1 MYAKIF
7 TVNTNIMKR
16 TFLFLAGLVTAT
28 ALWTGCSQADDSLGK
43 SIGRWNDFSVESM
56 MQSRAGGVEYIEVT
70 MMDVIGKDTAG
81 VMDRAAALKAKID
94 SAGMKIWSVHMPYSK
109 RIDISLVD
117 SAKRASSV
125 NYVRDMM
132 RVAGIFQAKRVVLH
146 PSADTVVPDD
156 RADRIEC
163 CRASIAE
170 LAPVAAEIGAVLCIE
185 NLPRTCLGRNGQ
197 EMMAIIEGF
206 ENVGICFDV
215 NHLLYQSHADFLNS
229 IEKGTIKTVH
239 ISDYNFTDERH
250 LIPGEGDIEWAP
262 VWKGIRDNGYK
273 GIMMFECFGNAEE
286 LTHARELLTGRF
298 IPEKSFIDRDSLAF
312 CNADWTITDL
322 GKGAQALYAQAPMF
336 FSSQSICCIKYPAG
350 NYKTEILHRPGK
362 TAGKPSEI
370 GKKTGARFAVNACFF
385 HVKELIPSVYFRV
398 GKNVYGVTDPAET
411 YRVDGVVGFKDE
423 DGKEM
428 HIEYSDISQ
437 YEAVTKD
444 WHTVLASGPMLI
456 KNGEIVV
463 PKLMGDDADGDN
475 VEAMNAEM
483 KTGSKI
489 RTHYSSAQF
498 YDRRHPRAAVGQD
511 DEGNIYYVVIDGRFK
526 GQGDGASIYETAY
539 ICRMLG
545 MTNAINLDGGG
556 SSAIWSDITGTF
568 NHPYD
573 NKKWDNEGER
583 VVPNLIVAY

>member
-1 MYAKIF
+1 
-7 TVNTNIMKR
+7 
-16 TFLFLAGLVTAT
+16 
-28 ALWTGCSQADDSLGK
+28 
-43 SIGRWNDFSVESM
+43 
-56 MQSRAGGVEYIEVT
+56 
-70 MMDVIGKDTAG
+70 
-81 VMDRAAALKAKID
+81 
-94 SAGMKIWSVHMPYSK
+94 
-109 RIDISLVD
+109 
-117 SAKRASSV
+117 
-125 NYVRDMM
+125 
-132 RVAGIFQAKRVVLH
+132 
-146 PSADTVVPDD
+146 
-156 RADRIEC
+156 
-163 CRASIAE
+163 
-170 LAPVAAEIGAVLCIE
+170 
-185 NLPRTCLGRNGQ
+185 
-197 EMMAIIEGF
+197 MMAIIEGF

-262 VWKGIRDNGYK
+262 VWKGIRDTGYK

-286 LTHARELLTGRF
+286 LTQARELLTGRF

-411 YRVDGVVGFKDE
+411 YRVDGVVGFKDQ

-428 HIEYSDISQ
+428 HIEYSDTSQ

>member
-1 MYAKIF
+1 M
-7 TVNTNIMKR
+7 
-16 TFLFLAGLVTAT
+16 
-28 ALWTGCSQADDSLGK
+28 
-43 SIGRWNDFSVESM
+43 GRWDGFSVESM
-56 MQSRAGGVEYIEVT
+56 IQNRAGGLEYIEVT
-70 MMDVIGKDTAG
+70 MMNVIGKDTAG
-81 VMDRAAALKAKID
+81 VKDRATALKAKID

-109 RIDISLVD
+109 HIDISLVD
-117 SAKRASSV
+117 SAKRARSV

-132 RVAGIFQAKRVVLH
+132 RVAGIFQAERIVLH

-197 EMMAIIEGF
+197 EMMTIIEGF

-215 NHLLYQSHADFLNS
+215 NHLLYQSHADFLSS
-229 IEKGTIKTVH
+229 IKKGSIKTVH

-250 LIPGEGDIEWAP
+250 LVPGVGDIDWAP
-262 VWKGIRDNGYK
+262 VWKGIRNNGYK
-273 GIMMFECFGNAEE
+273 GVMMFECFGNAEE
-286 LTHARELLTGRF
+286 LTEARKLLKGEI

-312 CNADWTITDL
+312 CNAHWHYAKLDR
-322 GKGAQALYAQAPMF
+322 GAYAIYAQAPMF
-336 FSSQSICCIKYPAG
+336 FSSQSICAVRYPASEF
-350 NYKTEILHRPGK
+350 KTEILHRPGK

-370 GKKTGARFAVNACFF
+370 GKEVGATMAVNACFF

-398 GKNVYGVTDPAET
+398 GENVYGVTDPAET
-411 YRVDGVVGFKDE
+411 YRVNGVVGFKDKE
-423 DGKEM
+423 GKEM
-428 HIEYSDISQ
+428 CIEYSNISQ
-437 YEAVTKD
+437 YEEVTKD
-444 WHTVLASGPMLI
+444 WHTALASGPMLVVD
-456 KNGEIVV
+456 GEIVV

-498 YDRRHPRAAVGQD
+498 YDRRHPRAAVGKD

-539 ICRMLG
+539 ICKMLG
-545 MTNAINLDGGG
+545 MTDAINLDGGG
-556 SSAIWSDITGTF
+556 SSAIWSNVTGTF

>member
-1 MYAKIF
+1 
-7 TVNTNIMKR
+7 MKR
-16 TFLFLAGLVTAT
+16 ILLTLACIVAF
-28 ALWTGCSQADDSLGK
+28 ASACSTDAPLGK
-43 SIGRWNDFSVESM
+43 SIGRWTDFGVESM
-56 MQSRAGGVEYIEVT
+56 TQECAKGLEYIEVT
-70 MMDVIGKDTAG
+70 MNDVIGKDTTG
-81 VMDRAAALKAKID
+81 LKDRVAALKAD
-94 SAGMKIWSVHMPYSK
+94 VDAAGMKVWSVHLPYSK
-109 RIDISLVD
+109 ALDVSLVD
-117 SAKRASSV
+117 SAKRAKNV
-125 NYVRDMM
+125 NYIKDIIRAAAPFK
-132 RVAGIFQAKRVVLH
+132 AGRLVLH
-146 PSADTVVPDD
+146 PSYDSVVPDD

-197 EMMAIIEGF
+197 EMMKLIEGF
-206 ENVGICFDV
+206 DNVGICFDV
-215 NHLLYQSHADFLNS
+215 NHLLYQNHADFLSS
-229 IEKGTIKTVH
+229 IEKGSIKTVH

-250 LIPGEGDIEWAP
+250 LIPGVGDIEWAP
-262 VWKGIRDNGYK
+262 VWKGIKDNGYK
-273 GIMMFECFGNAEE
+273 GVMMFECYGNAEE
-286 LTHARELLTGRF
+286 LAQARELLTEKI

-322 GKGAQALYAQAPMF
+322 GKGAQAMYAQAPMF

-350 NYKTEILHRPGK
+350 EYKTEILHRPGK

-370 GKKTGARFAVNACFF
+370 GKEVKARFAVNACFF

-398 GKNVYGVTDPAET
+398 GKNLYGVTDPAEA
-411 YRVDGVVGFKDE
+411 YRVDGVVGFKDKE
-423 DGKEM
+423 GKEM
-428 HIEYSDISQ
+428 CIEYSNISQ
-437 YEAVTKD
+437 YEEVTKD
-444 WHTVLASGPMLI
+444 WHTALASGPMLV
-456 KNGEIVV
+456 KDGEIVV

-498 YDRRHPRAAVGQD
+498 YDRRHPRAAVGMD
-511 DEGNIYYVVIDGRFK
+511 NEGNIYYVVIDGRFK

-539 ICRMLG
+539 ICHMLG
-545 MTNAINLDGGG
+545 MTEAINLDGGG

>member
-1 MYAKIF
+1 
-7 TVNTNIMKR
+7 
-16 TFLFLAGLVTAT
+16 
-28 ALWTGCSQADDSLGK
+28 
-43 SIGRWNDFSVESM
+43 
-56 MQSRAGGVEYIEVT
+56 
-70 MMDVIGKDTAG
+70 
-81 VMDRAAALKAKID
+81 
-94 SAGMKIWSVHMPYSK
+94 MPYSK
-109 RIDISLVD
+109 HIDISLVD
-117 SAKRASSV
+117 SAKRARSV

-132 RVAGIFQAKRVVLH
+132 RVAGIFQAERIVLH

-197 EMMAIIEGF
+197 EMMTIIEGF

-215 NHLLYQSHADFLNS
+215 NHLLYQSHADFLSS
-229 IEKGTIKTVH
+229 IKKGSIKTVH

-250 LIPGEGDIEWAP
+250 LVPGVGDIDWAP
-262 VWKGIRDNGYK
+262 VWKGIRNNGYK
-273 GIMMFECFGNAEE
+273 GVMMFECFGNAEE
-286 LTHARELLTGRF
+286 LTEARKLLKGEI

-312 CNADWTITDL
+312 CNAHWHYAKLDR
-322 GKGAQALYAQAPMF
+322 GAYAIYAQAPMF
-336 FSSQSICCIKYPAG
+336 FSSQSICAVRYPASEF
-350 NYKTEILHRPGK
+350 KTEILHRPGK

-370 GKKTGARFAVNACFF
+370 GKEVGATMAVNACFF

-398 GKNVYGVTDPAET
+398 GENVYGVTDPAET
-411 YRVDGVVGFKDE
+411 YRVNGVVGFKDKE
-423 DGKEM
+423 GKEM
-428 HIEYSDISQ
+428 CIEYSNISQ
-437 YEAVTKD
+437 YEEVTKD
-444 WHTVLASGPMLI
+444 WHTALASGPMLI
-456 KNGEIVV
+456 KDGEIVV

-498 YDRRHPRAAVGQD
+498 YDRRHPRAAVGMD

-539 ICRMLG
+539 ICHMLG
-545 MTNAINLDGGG
+545 MTEAINLDGGG

>member
-1 MYAKIF
+1 MKIF

-16 TFLFLAGLVTAT
+16 TFLFLAGLVTAA
-28 ALWTGCSQADDSLGK
+28 ALWTGCSQADNSLGK
-43 SIGRWNDFSVESM
+43 SMGRWTDFSLESM
-56 MQSRAGGVEYIEVT
+56 IQNRQGGLEYIEVT
-70 MMDVIGKDTAG
+70 MMDVIGKDSAG
-81 VMDRAAALKAKID
+81 VRDRAAALKAKID

-286 LTHARELLTGRF
+286 LTQARDLLTGRF

-411 YRVDGVVGFKDE
+411 YRVDGVVGFKDQ

-539 ICRMLG
+539 ICKMLG

>member
-1 MYAKIF
+1 
-7 TVNTNIMKR
+7 MKR
-16 TFLFLAGLVTAT
+16 ILLTLACVV
-28 ALWTGCSQADDSLGK
+28 ALASACTTETPIGK
-43 SIGRWNDFSVESM
+43 STGRWEDFSLESM
-56 MQSRAGGVEYIEVT
+56 IQSREGGIEYIEVT
-70 MMDVIGKDTAG
+70 MNDVIGKDTAG
-81 VMDRAAALKAKID
+81 VRDRAAALKAKID

-109 RIDISLVD
+109 HIDISLVD
-117 SAKRASSV
+117 SAKRARSV

-132 RVAGIFQAKRVVLH
+132 RVAGIFQAERIVLH

-170 LAPVAAEIGAVLCIE
+170 LAPVAAEIGATLCIE
-185 NLPRTCLGRNGQ
+185 NLPRTCLGRNGK
-197 EMMAIIEGF
+197 EMMTIIEGF
-206 ENVGICFDV
+206 DNVGICFDV
-215 NHLLYQSHADFLNS
+215 NHLLYQSHADFLSS
-229 IEKGTIKTVH
+229 IKKGSIKTVH

-250 LIPGEGDIEWAP
+250 LIPGVGDIDWAP
-262 VWKGIRDNGYK
+262 VWKGIRKNGYK
-273 GIMMFECFGNAEE
+273 GVMMFECFGNADE
-286 LTHARELLTGRF
+286 LTEARKLLKGEI

-312 CNADWTITDL
+312 CNAHWHYAKLDR
-322 GKGAQALYAQAPMF
+322 GAYAIYAQAPMF
-336 FSSQSICCIKYPAG
+336 FSSQSICAVRYPASEF
-350 NYKTEILHRPGK
+350 KTEILHRPGK

-370 GKKTGARFAVNACFF
+370 GKEVGAKMAVNACFF

-398 GKNVYGVTDPAET
+398 GENVYGVTDPAET
-411 YRVDGVVGFKDE
+411 YRVNGVVGFKDKE
-423 DGKEM
+423 GKEM
-428 HIEYSDISQ
+428 CIEYSNISQ
-437 YEAVTKD
+437 YEEVTKD
-444 WHTVLASGPMLI
+444 WHTALASGPMLVVD
-456 KNGEIVV
+456 GEIVV

-498 YDRRHPRAAVGQD
+498 YDRRHPRAAVGKD

-539 ICRMLG
+539 ICKMLG
-545 MTNAINLDGGG
+545 MTDAINLDGGG
-556 SSAIWSDITGTF
+556 SSAIWSDVTGTF

>member
-1 MYAKIF
+1 
-7 TVNTNIMKR
+7 MKR
-16 TFLFLAGLVTAT
+16 TFLFLAGLVTAA

-43 SIGRWNDFSVESM
+43 SMGRWNDFSVESM
-56 MQSRAGGVEYIEVT
+56 TQSRAGGVEYIEVT

-132 RVAGIFQAKRVVLH
+132 RVAGIFQAKRFVLH

-286 LTHARELLTGRF
+286 LTQARELLTGRF

-411 YRVDGVVGFKDE
+411 YRVDGVVGFKDQ

-539 ICRMLG
+539 ICKMLG
-545 MTNAINLDGGG
+545 MTEAINLDGGG
-556 SSAIWSDITGTF
+556 STTLWSEETGVI

-573 NKKWDNEGER
+573 NKKWDHVGER
-583 VVPNLIVAY
+583 AVPNLIVAY

>member
-1 MYAKIF
+1 MA
-7 TVNTNIMKR
+7 
-16 TFLFLAGLVTAT
+16 A
-28 ALWTGCSQADDSLGK
+28 ALWTGCSQADNSLGK
-43 SIGRWNDFSVESM
+43 SMGRWADFGLESM
-56 MQSRAGGVEYIEVT
+56 IQNRQGGLEYIEVT
-70 MMDVIGKDTAG
+70 MNDVIGKDTAG

-132 RVAGIFQAKRVVLH
+132 RVAGIFQAKRFVLH

-206 ENVGICFDV
+206 ENMGICFDV

-286 LTHARELLTGRF
+286 LTQARELLTGRF

-336 FSSQSICCIKYPAG
+336 FSSQSICCIKYPAD

-370 GKKTGARFAVNACFF
+370 SKKTGARFAVNACFF

-411 YRVDGVVGFKDE
+411 YRVDGVVGFKDQ

-539 ICRMLG
+539 IRRMLG

>member
-1 MYAKIF
+1 
-7 TVNTNIMKR
+7 MKR
-16 TFLFLAGLVTAT
+16 TFLFLAGLVTAA

-43 SIGRWNDFSVESM
+43 SMGRWNDFSVESM
-56 MQSRAGGVEYIEVT
+56 TQSRAGGVEYIEVT

-132 RVAGIFQAKRVVLH
+132 RVAGIFQAKRFVLH

-286 LTHARELLTGRF
+286 LTQARELLTGRF

-411 YRVDGVVGFKDE
+411 YRVDGVVGFKDQ

-539 ICRMLG
+539 ICKMLG
-545 MTNAINLDGGG
+545 MTEAINLDGGG
-556 SSAIWSDITGTF
+556 STTLWSEETGVI

-573 NKKWDNEGER
+573 NKTWDHVGER
-583 VVPNLIVAY
+583 AVPNLIVAY

>member
-1 MYAKIF
+1 
-7 TVNTNIMKR
+7 MKR
-16 TFLFLAGLVTAT
+16 TFLFLAGLLTAA
-28 ALWTGCSQADDSLGK
+28 ALWTGCSQADNSLGK
-43 SIGRWNDFSVESM
+43 SMGRWTDFSLESM
-56 MQSRAGGVEYIEVT
+56 IQNSQGGLEYIEVT
-70 MMDVIGKDTAG
+70 MMDVIGKDSAG
-81 VMDRAAALKAKID
+81 GRDRAAALKAKID

-117 SAKRASSV
+117 SAQRASSV

-215 NHLLYQSHADFLNS
+215 NHLLYQNHADFLNS

-286 LTHARELLTGRF
+286 LTQARDLLTGRF

-411 YRVDGVVGFKDE
+411 YRVDGVVGFKDQ

-539 ICRMLG
+539 ICKMLG

>member
-1 MYAKIF
+1 M
-7 TVNTNIMKR
+7 
-16 TFLFLAGLVTAT
+16 
-28 ALWTGCSQADDSLGK
+28 
-43 SIGRWNDFSVESM
+43 
-56 MQSRAGGVEYIEVT
+56 
-70 MMDVIGKDTAG
+70 
-81 VMDRAAALKAKID
+81 
-94 SAGMKIWSVHMPYSK
+94 
-109 RIDISLVD
+109 
-117 SAKRASSV
+117 

-132 RVAGIFQAKRVVLH
+132 KVAGVFQAGRVVLH
-146 PSADTVVPDD
+146 PSYDSVVPDD

-170 LAPVAAEIGAVLCIE
+170 LAPVAAEIGAVLCVE

-197 EMMAIIEGF
+197 EMMALIDGF
-206 ENVGICFDV
+206 DNVGICFDV

-286 LTHARELLTGRF
+286 LTQARDLLTGRF

-411 YRVDGVVGFKDE
+411 YRVDGVVGFKDQ

-539 ICRMLG
+539 ICKMLG

>member
-1 MYAKIF
+1 
-7 TVNTNIMKR
+7 MKR
-16 TFLFLAGLVTAT
+16 TFLFLAGLVTAA

-43 SIGRWNDFSVESM
+43 SMGRWNDFSVESM
-56 MQSRAGGVEYIEVT
+56 TQSRAGGVEYIEVT

-132 RVAGIFQAKRVVLH
+132 RVAGIFQAKRFVLH

-197 EMMAIIEGF
+197 EMMTIIEGF

-273 GIMMFECFGNAEE
+273 GIMMFECFGNTEE
-286 LTHARELLTGRF
+286 LTQARELLTGRF

-411 YRVDGVVGFKDE
+411 YRVDGVVGFKDQ

-556 SSAIWSDITGTF
+556 SSAIWSDVTGTF